1 MKGRFSAGLFGLA
14 GTVLILGGLMAACAP
29 DTSAPTLQ
37 ARPQPA
43 ETEEPAAVSME
54 ILPANVLLE
63 PFTDQECL
71 DCHTDQNLLT
81 ELALPD
87 EVVESLS
94 EGPG

>member
-29 DTSAPTLQ
+29 DTSAPTLAPRTEPVQ
-37 ARPQPA
+37 
-43 ETEEPAAVSME
+43 TEEPTAVSME

-71 DCHTDQNLLT
+71 DCHTDQSLLT